1 MKKNYLW
8 LLPFYEKVRRKMRT
22 TIVVLLKYFYSFSA
36 AQLNNFESEDQVF
49 AQEFSHK
56 KSSYRKSDDEDIYSC
71 IAGRLNNNYFALNES
86 SSLC

>member
-22 TIVVLLKYFYSFSA
+22 TIVVLLKYFDSFSA
-36 AQLNNFESEDQVF
+36 AQLNNFEGEDQVF
-49 AQEFSHK
+49 AQEFSCK

-71 IAGRLNNNYFALNES
+71 IAGRLNNN
-86 SSLC
+86 